1 MIAALAYGVGI
12 RYVDKTGQ
20 PYEIECE
27 IERGQIKCYAPCTG
41 EEERCI
47 VYKTLTIVAIQL
59 RQKIPTST
67 LTVYVVYFLITLS
80 FFSSFLFS

>member
-47 VYKTLTIVAIQL
+47 VYKTLTKGLLQFNCVKKFPP
-59 RQKIPTST
+59 RH
-67 LTVYVVYFLITLS
+67 
-80 FFSSFLFS
+80 